1 MPRWFR
7 IVCSG
12 LERLTVDDRLQKL
25 LRSTLFDARSR
36 YHLPLRAYMDLT
48 IRRMHAI
55 FDAGLINNDMWLG
68 QPHGAR
74 FRELCELIGQIGA
87 YDYALYSS
95 LVDHMIAAN
104 ALLTQGSPAQVA
116 RFHDEVTQM
125 HAVYAFGCT
134 EIASGTDVRNLKTR
148 VTYDSQ
154 QHGLLLDSPSAD
166 ACKYWIGNSLYAAQ
180 VVMVLAQL
188 HANGENQ
195 GHHWFRVRIRDS
207 ENGPLLPGVT
217 VMACDPKGGIHANQV
232 AGLRFNQMPLSTDA
246 LLQRH
251 ARFTADGQ
259 FVSDLPKSERFIN
272 ALETFLQERLLLMAA
287 SRHGA
292 GLSAHLTYRFAQ
304 HRQVQTGSSVA
315 PLLAKPLLRQRLYNA
330 QLKAMALKYLEQA
343 ILTRFERQWHHMEQ
357 RKELHILA
365 ALSKCIGT
373 WMGLEVIAQCREL
386 CGSQGF
392 HHYNQIVTLRMDF
405 EISPTF
411 AGDNSVMA
419 YQVIKDALTRP
430 RFDNQPPNNLGQQL
444 EQRIVKQCR
453 QAQDFTHQQAVG
465 LAYARALDLIIQEVE
480 HQQLDLGMQADLTR
494 VFMQYLHPWNTSAMP
509 EPRASAA
516 RITKLAAWLKP
527 PQVLVSAPIAH
538 ADYIQQFTRALYEE
552 Q

>member
-1 MPRWFR
+1 M
-7 IVCSG
+7 
-12 LERLTVDDRLQKL
+12 DDRLQKL
-25 LRSTLFDARSR
+25 LRSALFGARQR
-36 YHLPLRAYMDLT
+36 YHLPLRAYMHLT

-68 QPHGAR
+68 QPQGAR

-104 ALLTQGSPAQVA
+104 ALLTQGSPEQVA

-125 HAVYAFGCT
+125 RAVYAFGCT

-154 QHGLLLDSPSAD
+154 RHCLLLDSPSAD

-188 HANGENQ
+188 HANGEDQ

-232 AGLRFNQMPLSTDA
+232 AGLRFDQMPLSTDA

-251 ARFTADGQ
+251 ARFTADG
-259 FVSDLPKSERFIN
+259 FFTSDLPKSERFIN

-292 GLSAHLTYRFAQ
+292 GLSAHLTYRFAR
-304 HRQVQTGSSVA
+304 HRKVQTGSAVG
-315 PLLAKPLLRQRLYNA
+315 PLLGKPLFRQRLYSA

-343 ILTRFERQWHHMEQ
+343 ILRHFERQWPHIEQ
-357 RKELHILA
+357 RKTLHILA

-392 HHYNQIVTLRMDF
+392 HHYNQIVTMRMDF

-430 RFDNQPPNNLGQQL
+430 RFDNELPANVGQQV

-453 QAQDFTHQQAVG
+453 QTRNFTHQQAVG
-465 LAYARALDLIIQEVE
+465 LAYARGLDLIIQEVE
-480 HQQLDLGMQADLTR
+480 HQHVDPAISADLTG
-494 VFMQYLHPWNTSAMP
+494 VFMQYLHPWHPCAMP

-516 RITKLAAWLKP
+516 RVTQLAAWLKP
-527 PQVLVSAPIAH
+527 PTVLVSAPIAH
-538 ADYIQQFTRALYEE
+538 ADYIQQFTRTLYEE